1 MSHVLDGFLK
11 AAGIPLGLLDD
22 VPMMLGMAR
31 NQQLSKK
38 KKDPAKVAS
47 GDMVDSPENRRA
59 YERRMDMGLGA
70 PKKWA
75 RYKSERRKL
84 VGLGRDV
91 TPSSG
96 YRDNPQAE
104 NATPT
109 KADTGTSPGS
119 GGMP

>member
-1 MSHVLDGFLK
+1 MNDVLSGFLK
-11 AAGIPLGLLDD
+11 AAT
-22 VPMMLGMAR
+22 
-31 NQQLSKK
+31 
-38 KKDPAKVAS
+38 
-47 GDMVDSPENRRA
+47 GDLVKSPENEAAWNRRV
-59 YERRMDMGLGA
+59 DMGLGA